1 MRNLQDLLRLFT
13 PSADRDSKGRGAGA
27 TRASLL
33 RGTAELRASSLQS
46 FRTTTRSGHLA
57 LLDGLWTIGASGAEA
72 RSSGQGSGNGGGASS
87 SSDLQLEF
95 PCVLRPAVGPK
106 GLDLQL
112 QLFKLRI
119 GDPAEPPPSSSR
131 TTRGGSGGGVLLR
144 VGGAAAGDAGQQQ
157 LPPLLSV
164 LDRAACLLVARLL
177 FPATA
182 VPAIRLL
189 AAAQCASAAAHATSL
204 LLSPAAR
211 AAAHRRLL
219 HLRQTAP
226 LVEGVAQGAQQL
238 GGLLQQYGEPAAVL
252 LLVAALW
259 AYVHP
264 SSAQIGEAVAGGQE
278 RCRCCAV
285 AWQCCYVSSLHCCM
299 LPITLCPRFSQ
310 LPCPPLLPAALL
322 PVLVGYNQT
331 AKHCATLGL
340 TGQASEEVGG
350 VGGGA

>member
-13 PSADRDSKGRGAGA
+13 PSADRDGKGRGAAG
-27 TRASLL
+27 TRALLL
-33 RGTAELRASSLQS
+33 RGTAELRASSLQT
-46 FRTTTRSGHLA
+46 FRTTTRSKNPG
-57 LLDGLWTIGASGAEA
+57 LLDGLWTIGDSGPEA
-72 RSSGQGSGNGGGASS
+72 RSSGQGSGVGGASS

-119 GDPAEPPPSSSR
+119 GEPAEPPCSSSK
-131 TTRGGSGGGVLLR
+131 TTRGGSSGGVLLR

-157 LPPLLSV
+157 LPPLVSV

-177 FPATA
+177 FPETA

-189 AAAQCASAAAHATSL
+189 AAAQCASAAAHATGL

-226 LVEGVAQGAQQL
+226 LMEGATQGVQQL
-238 GGLLQQYGEPAAVL
+238 GSLLQQYGEPAAVL
-252 LLVAALW
+252 LVVAALW

-264 SSAQIGEAVAGGQE
+264 SSAQIGEAVAGGQGL
-278 RCRCCAV
+278 C
-285 AWQCCYVSSLHCCM
+285 HC
-299 LPITLCPRFSQ
+299 
-310 LPCPPLLPAALL
+310 
-322 PVLVGYNQT
+322 
-331 AKHCATLGL
+331 
-340 TGQASEEVGG
+340 
-350 VGGGA
+350 